1 MNVILLGYRGCGK
14 TSIGKKLANEL
25 WKDFVDTD
33 AQVRKRFGD
42 ITIAEI
48 WEKWG
53 EPAFRQA
60 EAEALAA
67 LTQKDDL
74 VIATGGGILTH
85 DAGRQAVAAAE
96 NATRI
101 YLSCAADILA
111 QRIAADTTTTAERPS
126 LTASATAVDEVATVL
141 AERDPAYRA
150 AADVV
155 FDVTHC
161 SIEEAVRH
169 LIAKL

>member
-1 MNVILLGYRGCGK
+1 MNIILLGYRGSGK

-33 AQVRKRFGD
+33 DKVRKRFNGVP
-42 ITIAEI
+42 IAEI
-48 WEKWG
+48 WEQHG

-60 EAEALAA
+60 EADTVAEL
-67 LTQKDDL
+67 LQKPDQ
-74 VIATGGGILTH
+74 VIALGGGTLTH
-85 DAGRQAVAAAE
+85 DGARHTVQQAD

-101 YLSCAADILA
+101 YLRCDPATLA
-111 QRIAADTTTTAERPS
+111 QRIAADATTQTERPS
-126 LTASATAVDEVATVL
+126 LTGNADPADEVKLVL
-141 AERDPAYRA
+141 EQRDPVYRET
-150 AADVV
+150 ADIV